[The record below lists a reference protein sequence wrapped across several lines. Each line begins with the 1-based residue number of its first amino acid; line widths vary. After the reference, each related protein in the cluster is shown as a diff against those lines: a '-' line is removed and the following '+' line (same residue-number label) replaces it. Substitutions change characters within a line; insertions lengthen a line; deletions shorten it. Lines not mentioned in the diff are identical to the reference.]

1 MFHSL
6 ITNLSDTKERKGIFY
21 AFYTALFCLVAFF
34 TFSWFIFS
42 GKSLIYREDGWIQHY
57 KALVYYAQYL
67 RTIIKNLV
75 FTHRLIIPDWDFC
88 IGEGNDILGTLHY
101 YVIGDPIALLSVFVP
116 TRFMHYFF
124 TFSSILRLYL
134 AGVAF
139 SALCFGTG
147 LKNRCGILAG
157 SISYS
162 FCSWAVLNAG
172 RHPFFI
178 NPLIWF
184 PFMILGVE
192 KILRGEKPFL
202 FILFTAI
209 SAASNFYFFYMIAL
223 LTAIYTFIRLFLLYK
238 NDIWNIIRFVFK
250 IALAALLGTGLSAVI
265 FFPVLG
271 TFLQESRLGIS
282 QPFHWF
288 YSLGYYSQL
297 PAMLLTK
304 HDQYWLSMGYSVP
317 VILSIF
323 MLLLQKRR
331 DQLLKVLFFVGVG
344 IILFPIG
351 GRIFNGMS
359 YMTNRWVWAFAL
371 LAAYILAAKWESL
384 LLASSKEWRSLF
396 IFSLVYYAVCLLF
409 ERSRV
414 PAALSAIPLFFISL
428 SVLKDDFSIKD
439 LKKKQCIL
447 LIIVAASTVN
457 VEFWRFSPSAENY
470 TAKFLE
476 NKDIPE
482 KIWNN
487 NETALVK
494 SIATEEYPRYTGR
507 SITLNVNLLNEIS
520 NTQFYWSLSNP
531 YLNQFRAAL
540 AMREPRFYTTT
551 GYDDRTT
558 PIALSAV
565 GYYVTKPGD
574 HLGMPY
580 GYQFLT
586 AENTQI
592 ENRESALNRLKKEL
606 NANQLSSGQIQKLN
620 QSLQNNFEVYEN
632 RFKLPLGYSY
642 DSYMTRKTWESLDP
656 VQKQEVQLSAAVLDT
671 PMEGLSPY
679 NAPVP
684 DYAVSYT
691 AEPRGTDVSLTG
703 NAFITTADNT
713 QITLRLEE
721 PVKDAEIY
729 VGFDHLEF
737 KVTPEY
743 DLYFGPD
750 AVDPLRL
757 YNKTNWDLLSH
768 DRQQAIRKARLF
780 LEATTDADISVCSSA
795 GVSKE
800 IQYMQPDSPYSSGR
814 HDFIV
819 NLGYT
824 TDEIDSIT
832 ITLPKR
838 GIYSFSSLKVYKIP
852 LDGYANKIE
861 ALSTDALQNVSIGV
875 DCVQGDFS
883 SDSDKIL
890 CVAIPYSKGWSVY
903 VDGQRQDVLLV
914 NSRHIGTALAAGRHT
929 VRFEYHTPLKRA
941 GLTTSVSAI
950 IIFLL
955 FAFLSG
961 KKNRHT
967 AQTPLP

>member
-1 MFHSL
+1 MFLSF
-6 ITNLSDTKERKGIFY
+6 IKKLSDNRDQKGVFFV
-21 AFYTALFCLVAFF
+21 FYTALFCLVAFF

-42 GKSLIYREDGWIQHY
+42 GKSLIYRGDGWIQHY

-75 FTHRLIIPDWDFC
+75 FTRRLIIPDWDFC

-134 AGVAF
+134 AGVSF

-147 LKNRCGILAG
+147 VKNRCGILAG
-157 SISYS
+157 AISYS

-172 RHPFFI
+172 RHPFFN

-184 PFMILGVE
+184 PFMILGIE
-192 KILRGEKPFL
+192 KILRGEKPCL

-209 SAASNFYFFYMIAL
+209 SAASNFFFFYMFAL
-223 LTAIYTFIRLFLLYK
+223 LTVIYTFTRLFLLHK
-238 NDIWNIIRFVFK
+238 NDIGEILRTVFK
-250 IALAALLGTGLSAVI
+250 IGLAALLGVSLSAIIV
-265 FFPVLG
+265 FPVLG
-271 TFLQESRLGIS
+271 TFLQESRLGAS

-297 PAMLLTK
+297 PAMVITK
-304 HDQYWLSMGYSVP
+304 NKRFWLCLGYSVP

-371 LAAYILAAKWESL
+371 LVAYILAVKWESL
-384 LLASSKEWRSLF
+384 FLASSKEWRSLF

-409 ERSRV
+409 ERSRD
-414 PAALSAIPLFFISL
+414 AATLSAIPLFFISL
-428 SVLKDDFSIKD
+428 SVLKHDFPIKG

-447 LIIVAASTVN
+447 LIIVLFSTVN
-457 VEFWRFSPSAENY
+457 VEFWLFSSDGDNYIAE
-470 TAKFLE
+470 FLE
-476 NKDIPE
+476 NKDIPV
-482 KIWNN
+482 KKWNN

-494 SIATEEYPRYTGR
+494 SVATEEYPRYTGR
-507 SITLNVNLLNEIS
+507 AITENVNLVNSIS
-520 NTQFYWSLSNP
+520 NTQYYWSISNP
-531 YLNQFRAAL
+531 YLNRFRSEL
-540 AMREPRFYTTT
+540 SMRESRYYRTYC
-551 GYDDRTT
+551 YDDRTT
-558 PIALSAV
+558 PIALSAT
-565 GYYVTKPGD
+565 GYYVAKPGNN
-574 HLGMPY
+574 LGLPY
-580 GYQFLT
+580 GFKRISTGDVQ
-586 AENTQI
+586 AQ
-592 ENRESALNRLKKEL
+592 NREKTLRELKAEL
-606 NANQLSSGQIQKLN
+606 NAEQLSDAQTAKLS
-620 QSLQNNFEVYEN
+620 QALQNNYEIYEN
-632 RFKLPLGYSY
+632 QFKLPLGYSY
-642 DSYMTRKTWESLDP
+642 DSYLTKEAYELLDP
-656 VQKQEVQLSAAVLDT
+656 VQKQQVQLSAAVLDT
-671 PMEGLSPY
+671 PAESIFLY
-679 NAPVP
+679 DTDAP
-684 DYAVSYT
+684 DYTIPFTVEPDSPEVTCT
-691 AEPRGTDVSLTG
+691 ANSFV
-703 NAFITTADNT
+703 TTADN
-713 QITLRLEE
+713 IKIRLRLETS
-721 PVKDAEIY
+721 VKDAEVY
-729 VGFDHLEF
+729 VGFDNLEF

-743 DLYFGPD
+743 DLYFGED
-750 AVDPLRL
+750 AVDPLHL
-757 YNKTNWDLLSH
+757 YNKTNWKLLSH
-768 DRQQAIRKARLF
+768 DRQTAIRKSKLF
-780 LEATTDADISVCSSA
+780 LAPTTDTDITVRSST
-795 GVSKE
+795 GVSKI
-800 IQYMQPDSPYSSGR
+800 IQYMQPDSLYSSGR
-814 HDFIV
+814 HDFIA

-824 TDEIDSIT
+824 TDEIGSIT
-832 ITLPKR
+832 ITLSKR
-838 GIYSFSSLKVYKIP
+838 GIYSFNSLKVYKVSM
-852 LDGYANKIE
+852 DSYAQKIE
-861 ALSTDALQNVSIGV
+861 ALSKDTLQNVSIGA

-883 SDSDKIL
+883 ADSDKIL